1 MMFVLNG
8 DFVRKHRDIH
18 PETDPHLH
26 LKIFFVTPRL
36 NKSRKQ
42 ICVFIYD
49 IHIYIYISDKEK
61 HQEVDDGDEG
71 FLVFP
76 PIFCFL
82 ETSLRNSQDSPVR
95 LGIMDFLPFSF
106 EAAGLL
112 VVCWWIL
119 DVCSWRFLGSC
130 GLFHLHSGNLPGPSK
145 GCQMDGK
152 GFWMSCLT

>member
-8 DFVRKHRDIH
+8 DFCSETQRYPSRDR
-18 PETDPHLH
+18 PTSSSQNLFCDP
-26 LKIFFVTPRL
+26 KI
-36 NKSRKQ
+36 KQ
-42 ICVFIYD
+42 KPQTNMCIY
-49 IHIYIYISDKEK
+49 IWYTYIYISDKEK